1 MFHNDSVMDELLL
14 RDIFDQSRYGGR
26 IWACIQCGTC
36 SASCPLTQQM
46 DHAPRELFALIRDG
60 EMEAV
65 LSSNTPWYCVSCY
78 QCMVR
83 CPQEIPVT
91 DIMYTLRQMAIRYG
105 CMPKTHKLPDLYR
118 VFKKELERNGRITG
132 AMLLAKYGLRHPG
145 DIFNKVSLGLK
156 LLTRM
161 RIEFPPQKTKDPK
174 KIAHL
179 LNREGWNE

>member
-1 MFHNDSVMDELLL
+1 MDDLHLH
-14 RDIFDQSRYGGR
+14 DIFDQSRYGSR
-26 IWACIQCGTC
+26 IRTCIQCGTC

-65 LSSNTPWYCVSCY
+65 LSSDTPWYCVSCY

-91 DIMYTLRQMAIRYG
+91 DIMYTLKQMAIRYDYI
-105 CMPKTHKLPDLYR
+105 PITHKLPDLYR
-118 VFKKELERNGRITG
+118 VFIKELERNGRITG
-132 AMLLAKYGLRHPG
+132 AMLLIKYGMRHPE
-145 DIFNKVSLGLK
+145 DFFRKMLLGLK
-156 LLTRM
+156 LLTKM
-161 RIEFPPQKTKDPK
+161 RIEFHPQKTKHPK